1 MSPRPRF
8 RVVLGLVFAS
18 LLGPALPCPAAPL
31 PPAPVLS
38 LTAPAEQ
45 IEELQPG
52 QPLPYLPPPPG
63 WQIGHL
69 QTQVDVFEIVPLP
82 NHLLTLG
89 PNRILLEYRKAPGTR
104 PGGNGLL
111 ATYQRALRAAGWSTE
126 PVPGAPQ
133 VLVAKYTGHGRNL
146 WLKLHAEP
154 AALHMAVYEPAAAAQ
169 APALAQA
176 LAQQG
181 RAVIYGLTF
190 ELNKARIRLDES
202 QSILRQILRLLQ
214 DAPELN
220 IEIQVHS
227 DASFADHYAIDPT
240 QARARTLEN
249 WLVTQGIA
257 PTRLVARGYR
267 NNQPLADN
275 RTAEGRARNR
285 RIELVK
291 LPAR

>member
-1 MSPRPRF
+1 MSPRSRL

-18 LLGPALPCPAAPL
+18 LLGLAPPCPAAPL
-31 PPAPVLS
+31 PPAPALS
-38 LTAPAEQ
+38 LTAPSEQ

-63 WQIGHL
+63 WQVGRL
-69 QTQVDVFEIVPLP
+69 QTQGDVFEIVPLP
-82 NHLLTLG
+82 NRLLTLG
-89 PNRILLEYRKAPGTR
+89 PNRILLDYRKAPGTR
-104 PGGNGLL
+104 PGGSGLL
-111 ATYQRALRAAGWSTE
+111 TAYQRALRSAGWSTE

-133 VLVAKYTGHGRNL
+133 VLVAKYTGHGRHL

-154 AALHMAVYEPAAAAQ
+154 AALHMTMYEPAAAAQ

-190 ELNKARIRLDES
+190 EVNKAQIRPDES
-202 QSILRQILRLLQ
+202 LSVLRQILRLLQ
-214 DAPELN
+214 DAPDLN

-227 DASFADHYAIDPT
+227 DDSFANHYAIEPT
-240 QARARTLEN
+240 QARARTLVD

-257 PTRLVARGYR
+257 PARLAARGYR

-285 RIELVK
+285 RIELVR